1 MGVQAPKEVV
11 EGIVVEAPPSDSTSE
26 FRAWVAPHL
35 VVMARVAARLAPNA
49 DRDDVLQDALTV
61 AWRRRSTF
69 DPARGAAGAWL
80 CTVVANV
87 ARHAGRSRREAPMA
101 AVPDRAAAQADS
113 DLAMD
118 VAAAMA
124 RLGTRQRE
132 AVDLHY
138 YAGLSV
144 AETAAV
150 MGISAGT
157 VKSTLFDARA
167 RLREMLGE

>member
-1 MGVQAPKEVV
+1 V
-11 EGIVVEAPPSDSTSE
+11 EGIVVQARSDSAIE
-26 FRAWVAPHL
+26 FRAWVTPHL
-35 VVMARVAARLAPNA
+35 VVMARVAARLAPDA

-61 AWRRRSTF
+61 AWRRQSTY
-69 DPARGAAGAWL
+69 DPARGTAAAWL

-87 ARHAGRSRREAPMA
+87 ARHAGRRRREAPMA
-101 AVPDRAAAQADS
+101 ALPEVPATQADS

-124 RLGTRQRE
+124 RLSARQRE

-150 MGISAGT
+150 MGVSDGT

-167 RLREMLGE
+167 RLRELLGE